1 VDVTDRRF
9 VVLDRDGTI
18 IEERHYLSDPRQVEL
33 IPGAAAGL
41 RLLSEMGLGLVVI
54 TNQSGV
60 GRGLFDQARL
70 DLVHRRLCELLE
82 AEGVYLNGVY
92 SCPHRPEDNCPCRKP
107 RTQLLELA
115 AKEHGFDLTE
125 CFVIGDKA
133 SDVELGRKVGGTTF
147 LVRTGYGV
155 QELKETTANPDYGV
169 RDLWAAAQTIQRL
182 LTSKQGTEGNPEWHH
197 FNSGCEGTVP

>member
-1 VDVTDRRF
+1 MTDRRF

-33 IPGAAAGL
+33 IPGAGAGL

-70 DLVHRRLCELLE
+70 NLVHRRLCELLE
-82 AEGVYLNGVY
+82 GEGVYLNGIY
-92 SCPHRPEDNCPCRKP
+92 SCPHRPEENCSCRKP
-107 RTQLLELA
+107 QTQLLELA
-115 AKEHGFDLTE
+115 AKEHGFDLRE

-133 SDVELGRKVGGTTF
+133 TDIEVGRRVGGTTF
-147 LVRTGYGV
+147 LVKTGYGAKT
-155 QELKETTANPDYGV
+155 LTETVINPGYV
-169 RDLWAAAQTIQRL
+169 VEDLWAAARVIQTL
-182 LTSKQGTEGNPEWHH
+182 LTTRERKVTNVGSFH
-197 FNSGCEGTVP
+197 FSSN